1 MMDGGKY
8 SNGVPVTP
16 ERILATLLVLLWI
29 GLAFRIGGPGP
40 LVRAAVLF
48 GICLA
53 FIWIP
58 DLMARLVNQPCR
70 KYGPSAAPVQ
80 GKGLRIVAWL
90 LIAGIPAWW
99 AFVRHLPG
107 G

>member
-8 SNGVPVTP
+8 SSGVQVTP

-29 GLAFRIGGPGP
+29 GLAYRSGGPG
-40 LVRAAVLF
+40 LAVRALVLH
-48 GICLA
+48 GICLT

-70 KYGPSAAPVQ
+70 KYGPAAAPVH

-90 LIAGIPAWW
+90 LILGVPAAWLIF
-99 AFVRHLPG
+99 AAIGHP
-107 G
+107 